1 MSSIKQKKQS
11 YMDARTIADQNS
23 GYTGIDESG
32 LSLPWEMHFFGFPTK
47 ELDISVKY
55 FCHRSGKSEL
65 LLVDDSGELWRY
77 YTDIDRI
84 QKTKLQLDEAI
95 ISIES
100 IAELLLVQF
109 EDRIEARSLV
119 NGQIVWSKTTTGN
132 THFRKADNASVILYK
147 PLSGEMLLLNA
158 GGETIETTSHQK
170 EATALAGFDDYGV
183 TLSQQEQTLH
193 IQDSEALSTIDLPA
207 SEQLV
212 SVEMI
217 NAKTMALLLF
227 DPSIELNKLL
237 VYTLDESV
245 WVFEDSLLFRV
256 GNLRFMRR
264 DCKGRL
270 WYLDENGHIGY
281 AMQDRQYLVQN
292 KPLRLHADSHD
303 FANRW
308 HRMLID
314 YDLPDE
320 CTIAV
325 DAAASDE
332 EAEPPDDAYTHVENL
347 HSDLLL
353 PELKGRHLYLRIYLT
368 GDQSHRN
375 SPVIRSIKLLYP
387 RSTYL
392 EYLPAYYRESDEHN
406 GTDEDEKSVA
416 MLEHFLSIFET
427 LFSTLEDT
435 RDSTPSLIDSRETS
449 KENLAWLSQ
458 WLGLTYDDSWDEERW
473 QVLMREAPGLF
484 GIRGTREGI
493 ERIIEIYSQMRPL
506 FYEPMHAHC
515 MKKGA
520 IADMDNYSFC
530 LFLKPE
536 QYNTAQ
542 EVETIRRIVEEWKP
556 AYTKARVVPLEHRIV
571 LGSFLFLGV
580 NTKLEK
586 EKERL
591 GEARMPFDGVADA
604 HKEDIRALERVR
616 IGNDANLH

>member
-1 MSSIKQKKQS
+1 MKEKKYS
-11 YMDARTIADQNS
+11 YFDAGAIAKQNS
-23 GYTGIDESG
+23 DYTGIDGSG
-32 LSLPWEMHFFGFPTK
+32 LSLPWEMHFFSYPLKTPGI
-47 ELDISVKY
+47 EVRQ

-84 QKTKLQLDEAI
+84 QKTKLQLDETI

-100 IAELLLVQF
+100 IAGLLLVQF

-119 NGQIVWSKTTTGN
+119 NGQIVWSKTTTGSA
-132 THFRKADNASVILYK
+132 HFRKADNASVILYE
-147 PLSGEMLLLNA
+147 PLSGELLLLNA
-158 GGETIETTSHQK
+158 GGETIETTSHQT
-170 EATALAGFDDYGV
+170 EATALAGFDDYEV

-193 IQDSEALSTIDLPA
+193 IQDSEAISTIDLPA
-207 SEQLV
+207 REQLV

-227 DPSIELNKLL
+227 DPSIGVNKLL
-237 VYTLDESV
+237 VYALDEGA

-270 WYLDENGHIGY
+270 WYLDENSHIGY

-292 KPLRLHADSHD
+292 KPLRLHADSLG

-320 CTIAV
+320 CTIAI

-332 EAEPPDDAYTHVENL
+332 EPEPTDDAYIHVESL

-353 PELKGRHLYLRIYLT
+353 PELKGRYLYLRIYLT

-392 EYLPAYYRESDEHN
+392 EYLPAYYQ
-406 GTDEDEKSVA
+406 EDEAGAA
-416 MLEHFLSIFET
+416 MLERFLSIFET
-427 LFSTLEDT
+427 VFSTLEDT
-435 RDSTPSLIDSRETS
+435 RNSTLSLIDSSDTS
-449 KENLAWLSQ
+449 KANLAWLSR

-473 QVLMREAPGLF
+473 RVLMREAPGLF

-506 FYEPMHAHC
+506 IYEPMHAHC

-536 QYNTAQ
+536 QYNTTQ

-580 NTKLEK
+580 NTKLERAK
-586 EKERL
+586 EHL

-604 HKEDIRALERVR
+604 RKEDIRTLERVR
-616 IGNDANLH
+616 IGNDAILH